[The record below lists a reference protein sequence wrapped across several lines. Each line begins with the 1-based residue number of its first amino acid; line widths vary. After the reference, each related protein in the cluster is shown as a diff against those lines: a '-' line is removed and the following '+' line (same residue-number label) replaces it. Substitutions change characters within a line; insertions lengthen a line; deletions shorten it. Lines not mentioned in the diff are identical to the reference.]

1 VGEKVKLFPDNDI
14 NASDVGENV
23 TVTGRQLSGSL

>member
-1 VGEKVKLFPDNDI
+1 VKVFPDNDI

-23 TVTGRQLSGSL
+23 TVTVRQLSGSQ